1 MASAHP
7 FLAQSL
13 PYQNML
19 RYSLIPILL
28 ILPLLTLSQTP
39 RDITTPPQIEAA
51 DTIGQ
56 TDLIDIFLKVT
67 RWKIKAQKRV
77 KGKKVYYSLLPFGK
91 LPGGATALVT
101 TTQAGFYLGHKKT
114 TWLSTVTFSPSMN
127 FKGQFNIPFSANIWS
142 PQNAWNYQGQLRYS
156 YIPTDTW
163 GIGGQ
168 SVNNDNLRINYSY
181 IRLYAS
187 ALKKIKPYFFAGLG
201 YNLDYHINIRP
212 ADDTSSIQHFT
223 QYAYGT
229 ANRSNSISSGPTLNL
244 LFDTR
249 VNSVNPLPG
258 FYANLILRSN
268 PDFLSSGKAW
278 YSLYADSRKYVTLSQ
293 KGQNVLAFWA
303 FAWTTLGS
311 AAPYLNLPAIGWDA
325 EQRSGRGIYSRRYT
339 GNTLL
344 YVETEYR
351 RDITNNGLLGFVVFA
366 NVNTVTEQDTRRF
379 AYLHPAAGAGLRIK
393 FNKKTATN
401 VGIDVGFSKGHNG
414 LYFSLGE
421 TF

>member
-1 MASAHP
+1 
-7 FLAQSL
+7 
-13 PYQNML
+13 ML
-19 RYSLIPILL
+19 RSHIILILL
-28 ILPLLTLSQTP
+28 ILPLIALCQTP
-39 RDITTPPQIEAA
+39 RDITTPPQIEAE

-56 TDLIDIFLKVT
+56 KDLIDIFLKVT
-67 RWKIKAQKRV
+67 RWKTKAQKRV

-91 LPGGATALVT
+91 LPSGGTALVT
-101 TTQAGFYLGHKKT
+101 TTQAGFYTGNKKT
-114 TWLSTVTFSPSMN
+114 TWMSTVTFSPSTN
-127 FKGQFNIPFSANIWS
+127 FKGQFNIPFNANIWS

-163 GIGGQ
+163 GIGGRP
-168 SVNNDNLRINYSY
+168 STDARLRINYSY

-212 ADDTSSIQHFT
+212 ADDTSSIPQFT
-223 QYAYGT
+223 KYAYGT

-268 PDFLSSGKAW
+268 PDFLSNSQGW
-278 YSLYADSRKYVTLSQ
+278 YSLYVDSRKYVTLADR
-293 KGQNVLAFWA
+293 GQNVLAFWA
-303 FAWTTLGS
+303 YAWTTLGS

-344 YVETEYR
+344 YFETEYR
-351 RDITNNGLLGFVVFA
+351 RDITHNGLLGFVLFA
-366 NVNTVTEQDTRRF
+366 NVNTVTEQGTRRF
-379 AYLHPAAGAGLRIK
+379 AYLHPAAGGGLRIK

-401 VGIDVGFSKGHNG
+401 VGIDIGFSKGHNG
-414 LYFSLGE
+414 VYFTLGE

>member
-1 MASAHP
+1 
-7 FLAQSL
+7 
-13 PYQNML
+13 ML
-19 RYSLIPILL
+19 KHCLTVILL
-28 ILPLLTLSQTP
+28 VLPLFLLCQNP
-39 RDITTPPQIEAA
+39 GNLIMPPQIEAE

-56 TDLIDIFLKVT
+56 KDLIDIFLNLTHWKVQS
-67 RWKIKAQKRV
+67 QKRV

-91 LPGGATALVT
+91 LPTGGKALVT
-101 TTQAGFYLGHKKT
+101 TTQAGFYLGNKKST
-114 TWLSTVTFSPSMN
+114 YLSTITFSPSTN
-127 FKGQFNIPFSANIWS
+127 FQGQFNIPFSANVWS
-142 PQNAWNYQGQLRYS
+142 PDNKWNYQGQLRYS

-163 GIGGQ
+163 GIGGEGR
-168 SVNNDNLRINYSY
+168 NNNNLRINYSY

-212 ADDTSSIQHFT
+212 ADDTSGIPQFT
-223 QYAYGT
+223 QYQYGT

-268 PDFLSSGKAW
+268 PSLLSSNEGW
-278 YSLYADSRKYVTLSQ
+278 GSLYVDTRKYITLAE

-303 FAWTTLGS
+303 YAWTALGNS
-311 AAPYLNLPAIGWDA
+311 TPYLNLPAIGWDA
-325 EQRSGRGIYSRRYT
+325 EQKSGRGIYSRRYT

-344 YVETEYR
+344 YFETEYR
-351 RDITNNGLLGFVVFA
+351 RDITANGLFGFVVFA
-366 NVNTVTEQDTRRF
+366 NVNSVTEQNTRRF

-393 FNKKTATN
+393 FNKKSATN
-401 VGIDVGFSKGHNG
+401 VGIDFGFSKGYNG
-414 LYFSLGE
+414 VYFTLGE